1 MLVLCV
7 SSANLA
13 FSGSSAVSEPG
24 HSDPKPRLKLRKRVE
39 PVYPEQARMDGLQGT
54 VVVELLVNKQGEPE
68 ALHTLRGDPVL
79 ARAVTEAV
87 LQWRW
92 QPYRLNRNAV
102 AVDMTIAVN
111 FELR

>member
-13 FSGSSAVSEPG
+13 FTGAAPVSAPRNI
-24 HSDPKPRLKLRKRVE
+24 DCKPRLRLRKRVE
-39 PVYPEQARMDGLQGT
+39 PLYPQEARVHGLHGT

-68 ALHTLRGDPVL
+68 AIHTLRGDPIL

-92 QPYRLNRNAV
+92 QPYRINRNAV
-102 AVDMTIAVN
+102 EIDMTIAVN
-111 FELR
+111 FDLR